1 MCTFACIYIFIY
13 IYIHKYTHLY
23 IYMYMY
29 LHTYIHTYI
38 HYYISRIFVTVTATN
53 ANSGRAHER
62 MHTRMRARARTHT
75 HTHTHTIRWTI
86 EKDTK
91 RVIMCSQS
99 QRIHY
104 SESHVCEPMHWW
116 RTPCTGFVVWLV
128 AEVSWGVT
136 TLNAC
141 VMRCHNTQCLCKCRK
156 KARPINHKPHE
167 LSWQICAE
175 VSWGVMRC
183 HEVSWGVMR
192 CHEVSW
198 GVMRCHMTP

>member
-1 MCTFACIYIFIY
+1 MYIY
-13 IYIHKYTHLY
+13 IYIY
-23 IYMYMY
+23 IYINIRICIYICTCICI
-29 LHTYIHTYI
+29 HTYIHTFI
-38 HYYISRIFVTVTATN
+38 IIFLESLSRWPRQTRTRGAHTN
-53 ANSGRAHER
+53 VCTHAC
-62 MHTRMRARARTHT
+62 ARARTHTHT

-141 VMRCHNTQCLCKCRK
+141 VMRCHNTQCLCKCRE

-192 CHEVSW
+192 CH
-198 GVMRCHMTP
+198 MTP